1 MKMIDMASKIE
12 SAVIQCEQIADLVT
26 IVLTEVFD
34 ECKATDDDYFGKL
47 LPYEHS
53 FENVLIAA
61 ISLCR
66 EQRKEL
72 AEVSERLYQLS
83 KSDKQTA

>member
-1 MKMIDMASKIE
+1 MKLFDIASEIE
-12 SAVIQCEQIADLVT
+12 SAVFQCEQMDDLMT

-53 FENVLIAA
+53 FERRSC
-61 ISLCR
+61 ISSFFSTMYSVDD
-66 EQRKEL
+66 KP
-72 AEVSERLYQLS
+72 SQL
-83 KSDKQTA
+83 KRPTEP

>member
-1 MKMIDMASKIE
+1 MKLFDIASEIE
-12 SAVIQCEQIADLVT
+12 SAATQCEQIADLVT

-34 ECKATDDDYFGKL
+34 KCKATEGDCFGKL

>member
-1 MKMIDMASKIE
+1 MKLFDIASEIE
-12 SAVIQCEQIADLVT
+12 SAVFQCEQMDDLMT

>member
-34 ECKATDDDYFGKL
+34 ECKATEGDYFGKL

>member
-12 SAVIQCEQIADLVT
+12 SAVFQSEQIADLVT

>member
-1 MKMIDMASKIE
+1 MKLFDIASEIK
-12 SAVIQCEQIADLVT
+12 SAAFQSEQIADLVT

-34 ECKATDDDYFGKL
+34 KCKATDDNYFGKL

>member
-1 MKMIDMASKIE
+1 MEIETLRKIDNLKPPA
-12 SAVIQCEQIADLVT
+12 AVALN
-26 IVLTEVFD
+26 
-34 ECKATDDDYFGKL
+34 DYFGKL

>member
-1 MKMIDMASKIE
+1 MKIIDMASEIE
-12 SAVIQCEQIADLVT
+12 SAAIQCEQIADLVT

-34 ECKATDDDYFGKL
+34 ECEATDDDCFGKL

-83 KSDKQTA
+83 RSDKLTA